1 MVLALALC
9 VILLFTMG
17 LSFWPFL
24 RRLNKVDL
32 VFSFLSFSIGKC
44 QLGVGGDGGA
54 LPSPASFPWGLF
66 LAFGRCI
73 SEFVLPSGGSVP
85 ESLSGISALLCA
97 SLVLFLSFPVG
108 LSSRCVCVHPSA
120 CVCILVMDGERGCP
134 VSLLFLGV
142 LGSLFSLVSFSGL
155 TRVQGS

>member
-44 QLGVGGDGGA
+44 QLGVGGGWGCPS
-54 LPSPASFPWGLF
+54 LPSIFPLG
-66 LAFGRCI
+66 
-73 SEFVLPSGGSVP
+73 
-85 ESLSGISALLCA
+85 SLSGFWEVYLRVRPA
-97 SLVLFLSFPVG
+97 V
-108 LSSRCVCVHPSA
+108 RWVC
-120 CVCILVMDGERGCP
+120 L
-134 VSLLFLGV
+134 
-142 LGSLFSLVSFSGL
+142 
-155 TRVQGS
+155 